1 MYQEKTTWTFN
12 RKNSLE
18 KCVIPC
24 TVQSSKLHPT
34 MKDLKVIEYLVE
46 TLTNEGDLVLDC
58 FMGSGTTGVACK
70 NLKRDFIGIEINKDY
85 FEIAKN
91 RIK

>member
-1 MYQEKTTWTFN
+1 
-12 RKNSLE
+12 
-18 KCVIPC
+18 
-24 TVQSSKLHPT
+24 

-70 NLKRDFIGIEINKDY
+70 NLKRDFIGIELDKDY
-85 FEIAKN
+85 FKIAEE

>member
-1 MYQEKTTWTFN
+1 MDFQQ
-12 RKNSLE
+12 KNSLE

-34 MKDLKVIEYLVE
+34 MKDLKVIKYLVE